1 MFTSLLR
8 AAALAGPTVLFLLGG
23 LIGRSQAYPGD
34 VFATGGAAKA
44 APVSPTAAI
53 DGNSWSVASR
63 TGAAQ
68 YSFPIAV
75 PPGRGLAPQIGISYT
90 SQGARRGSPIGA
102 GWSLVG
108 IPAIRLDASRSR
120 LEEPRFVSDLAGGSP
135 LIEVNEPG
143 ASAGVRTFRAQNDAS
158 FTRYELSDSDGH
170 LQWTAR
176 TRDGL
181 VYTFGTVPSSRDN
194 PAALDAADAIG
205 ARWFVTKVEDPYGNA
220 TRFYYKKVV
229 GRALSGRHAVPI
241 DIAIESIY
249 YNDNW
254 AQGTTPHAR
263 VRFEYYDDRLETC
276 PDSDIPVGAGFDFR
290 SGIRI
295 YEGALRLT
303 KVITEVRDE
312 PSAPW
317 RSVREVE
324 LGHDLAAL
332 GYLGGTLDPAGQTCR
347 RFHSPARML
356 ASITERARGK
366 SGVWTEM
373 PPVTFDYSRLHLDPR
388 EPMPVPA
395 LVGGRVA
402 GGRQPDTLT
411 NKADMPTADVM
422 LVDLDGDGV
431 LDRLVAD
438 ENRGGQMC
446 NALWQKNLGNGQFDA
461 AALTGFQ
468 AMPWASHPMAT
479 QHEGCNLAFHLSR
492 RTHLDDTDA
501 PQRAYNYGYYRL
513 LDVDGDGLDD
523 LVTSWEYRRE
533 HYDPKL
539 DSEPD
544 RAYGQA
550 RFGGELSSTL
560 PLGACI
566 RTDSCDPGWASCD
579 LRVCAS
585 RWDLLGA
592 DAEALGLFYYPYR
605 GVKVYCRIGT
615 EGTAENPSCPTQD
628 CLDTIDDLIESVGGL
643 VEEAGCDCL
652 PEACPGDPNRHKWTV
667 PIEGADYG
675 LESRAAISSGPGG
688 IHTDNLITPETHG
701 GRYVW
706 RVYWNQ
712 GDGQF
717 SPTPTVTYAPVH
729 LEALRPVGRL
739 GADDLASA
747 SSWHGTADLD
757 GDGCLDI
764 VWQQPSPL
772 DPDWYGDLQVW
783 RGDCRGGFHGDPDGD
798 PAGAPYLWSAPILAD
813 PGAPSP
819 ADRARVSLRGVA
831 GTQTT
836 ATNGR
841 RHRVLESLSTLADVN
856 GDGLPDLTISKRLT
870 VSEGGQYA
878 QGGSQAPLR
887 VFYNTGTGFEEIAP
901 EDATVLSDDV
911 HVLERSEE
919 VVLLEPRAF
928 PDRVSWSMQTLR
940 YGDLDA
946 DGLGDVAVLAR
957 PGCGHVDPWS
967 APRACLPGTAGLPGA
982 PLEGLAVDPQFNV
995 GDRLVP
1001 GTASPGLLAA
1011 RMALGRVQLMDSS
1024 LWGAA
1029 TDFVDLD
1036 GDGIPEVFNN
1046 EPSNHWSCT
1055 PDDLRLTAGFTW
1067 AGCASD
1073 EPHQVLTD
1081 PEARGGLGVLTAVDN
1096 GRGGIVTFEYAPAFD
1111 VVELGD
1117 EPAGG
1122 RAFVPPALRVVTK
1135 VTAHS
1140 AVGGA
1145 DVPDAVTEY
1154 AYHGPVF
1161 NEDDTGDEVR
1171 PGSFGFRGF
1180 RRVVITHPAALTRDD
1195 GGDALVSPSTEERYD
1210 FETHWS
1216 GYLTETVS
1224 YADELGGGVYG
1235 IARTSYATLSLFD
1248 GAIVTM
1254 HPTESAAWTCDGA
1267 QTEQQCLGNGVL
1279 VRTVTG
1285 WRPVNAYVETGGTGG
1300 ATGGTRV
1307 VATIANADSGEL
1319 ATSPSAV
1326 DSTITVRAG
1335 DREVASTSDA
1345 SGTATA
1351 TAATSANVYVCGT
1364 SFTLPPSG
1372 TTAVPVMYAPC
1383 GERITES
1390 PDAVRTGDR
1399 RATHAYQLRYSET
1412 DYQLLE
1418 TDTQR
1423 SIATADGGPTS
1434 WAGLETSG
1442 RSHVVY
1448 DSSGFAIEQHVWHD
1462 ADTVAVTKRT
1472 RYPNGNLSTVQRPN
1486 QVEAG
1491 SGRMTRIYYG
1501 AFGVFPRITQN
1512 ELYHTSLA
1520 ETDLATGQVTFAST
1534 LQNGAAPGTVVGYD
1548 GFGRPIETYFADNFF
1563 GTGLAKR
1570 VSVIE
1575 YDDAVDDGDP
1585 TGTTASVFETY
1596 AGDNPAVTAVTYDG
1610 FGRQLTSAVETSL
1623 GPAVAST
1630 RYDAAGQVIATVGP
1644 DPRNDAATVTY
1655 QYRHDTAGRLT
1666 HWIPPQNVTSPEIR
1680 AATSRLQY
1688 FTAVEPSGAR
1698 RLVTRRFQE
1707 LPAGAMPGEEPSD
1720 VLLTSDAYGR
1730 LIRVQ
1735 EDPADPIAVTA
1746 YGWDANDNMTWI
1758 RDADNVTTQMI
1769 HDWVGQRREIR
1780 RAGRVWS
1787 YQYDLDGNLT
1797 VETPPIPETVAA
1809 ADHPKWSN
1817 IFGYDAIGREI
1828 ARKPGLRDLDNANA
1842 RRYGLLRALSGAGT
1856 DPQTIYFD
1864 YDLAPS
1870 STSSGPSMH
1879 ENAVG
1884 RLARVRLPWATID
1897 YSYSRE
1903 GWPVAER
1910 RAFNVRP
1917 FAKTFAD
1924 TRTVNIAYN
1933 ARGQATTVEH
1943 ADGTST
1949 DGPTTTVIGYD
1960 ERGLPESLSIALPG
1974 GEAELAHVERTLGGL
1989 VRRRQSYSVGHS
2001 FFYDALGRVQAH
2013 GVLAGST
2020 SNPTTGEWLQWESV
2034 GNVRWVQNMGN
2045 MVRLDYRY
2053 DVRHQ
2058 LVSATSSDPL
2068 SYNGIWDYTP
2078 AGKLSY
2084 AFVSSST
2091 STTDVMPREVRYE
2104 YDPIVE
2110 PYPNPESPTSYVD
2123 AFDDRVR
2130 VLRKNVGVLASYN
2143 YDEVGG
2149 VASSNGPGNVTS
2161 RSINGEHW
2169 DFIYDGEDRLRE
2181 AVKGALPPHDPSL
2194 PHDGEVGSEVYFYD
2208 HTGARMLAVR
2218 SEQLGVESARYWQ
2231 GDTELRY
2238 TDTGTERIVHA
2249 SLGAQPIAQITD
2261 GNWTNPDLT
2270 WNGVLGSLLAVTD
2283 PAGNLQA
2290 RYAYGPWGEI
2300 IWKEGPDLDD
2310 FDRLYNGKTLDDLTR
2325 LGYYGFRYYDRVS
2338 LHWTQGDPMLRFAPD
2353 LAFDEPRHMGLYT
2366 FNLNNPVRYVDP
2378 DGLLG
2383 EDTALPLAGA
2393 CVAGACEA
2401 LAAGAV
2407 AAAPIVA
2414 VVVVG
2419 AAVGVGLAYVIEN
2432 APTSGCR
2439 MDVPECEAM
2448 ERGHE
2453 MALEREAEAKEV
2465 WDREVK
2471 ARGER
2476 MKTKGRE
2483 RSNTSSATSKKE
2495 DKPERKRGRRN
2506 ITVKHNSKKKAK
2518 EAAAHGHKGKPRPTP
2533 KKSDKK
2539 KRKKYEEAEKYKKS
2553 ESHPNSAHP
2562 EPHYHDSNKSEQPV
2576 NRHHTYPE

>member
-1 MFTSLLR
+1 MFKPLLR

-34 VFATGGAAKA
+34 VFATGGAAKT

-90 SQGARRGSPIGA
+90 SQGARRGSPVGA

-108 IPAIRLDASRSR
+108 IPAIRLDTSRSR

-143 ASAGVRTFRAQNDAS
+143 ASPGVRTFRAQNDAS
-158 FTRYELSDSDGH
+158 FTRYELIDSEGH

-176 TRDGL
+176 TTDGM
-181 VYTFGTVPSSRDN
+181 VYTFGTVPSARDN
-194 PAALDAADAIG
+194 AAALDAADAIG

-229 GRALSGRHAVPI
+229 GRALSGRYNVPV

-254 AQGTTPHAR
+254 EQGTTPHAR

-276 PDSDIPVGAGFDFR
+276 PDSDIPVGARFDFR

-312 PSAPW
+312 PGAPW
-317 RSVREVE
+317 RPVREVE

-366 SGVWTEM
+366 SGAWTEM
-373 PPVTFDYSRLHLDPR
+373 PPITFDYSRLHLDPS
-388 EPMPVPA
+388 EPMSVPA
-395 LVGGRVA
+395 LAGGRVG
-402 GGRQPDTLT
+402 GGRQPNTLA

-431 LDRLVAD
+431 LDRLVTD

-446 NALWQKNLGNGQFDA
+446 NVLWQKNVGDGQFDA

-479 QHEGCNLAFHLSR
+479 QHEGCNLAFQLSR

-539 DSEPD
+539 DTEPD

-560 PLGACI
+560 PLGSCI
-566 RTDSCDPGWASCD
+566 RTDDCDPGWTNCA

-592 DAEALGLFYYPYR
+592 DAEALGLLFQRYR
-605 GVKVYCRIGT
+605 GVTVYCRAGT
-615 EGTAENPSCPTQD
+615 EGTDDNPSCPTQE
-628 CLDTIDDLIESVGGL
+628 CLDAVDDIIESVGGL
-643 VEEAGCDCL
+643 VEEAACDCL
-652 PEACPGDPNRHKWTV
+652 PEACSGDPNRNKWTV

-675 LESRAAISSGPGG
+675 LENTGSMSSGIGG

-772 DPDWYGDLQVW
+772 DRDWYGDLQVW

-813 PGAPSP
+813 PDDPSP

-831 GTQTT
+831 GTGTT
-836 ATNGR
+836 VTNHRG
-841 RHRVLESLSTLADVN
+841 HRVIETLSTLADIN

-870 VSEGGQYA
+870 ASEGEQYG

-919 VVLLEPRAF
+919 VILLEPRAF

-967 APRACLPGTAGLPGA
+967 APRACLPGTAGTPGA

-1011 RMALGRVQLMDSS
+1011 RMALGRVQLMDST

-1036 GDGIPEVFNN
+1036 GDGIPEAFNN

-1081 PEARGGLGVLTAVDN
+1081 PEARGGLGVLATVDN

-1117 EPAGG
+1117 EPASG

-1140 AVGGA
+1140 TVGGA
-1145 DVPDAVTEY
+1145 DVPDAVTQY

-1161 NEDDTGDEVR
+1161 NEDDTGDDVR

-1195 GGDALVSPSTEERYD
+1195 GGDALVSPATEERYD

-1224 YADELGGGVYG
+1224 YADEPGGGVYG
-1235 IARTSYATLSLFD
+1235 ISRTSYATLSLFD

-1254 HPTESAAWTCDGA
+1254 HPTESASWNCDGA
-1267 QTEQQCLGNGVL
+1267 QSEQQCLASGVL

-1285 WRPVNAYVETGGTGG
+1285 WRPVNAYAETGGTGG

-1335 DREVASTSDA
+1335 EREVASTSDA

-1351 TAATSANVYVCGT
+1351 TASTSANVYVCGA
-1364 SFTLPPSG
+1364 SFTMPPSG

-1383 GERITES
+1383 GERVTES
-1390 PDAVRTGDR
+1390 PDAVRAGDR

-1423 SIATADGGPTS
+1423 SIATADGGPTN
-1434 WAGLETSG
+1434 WAGLATSG
-1442 RSHVVY
+1442 RSHAVY
-1448 DSSGFAIEQHVWHD
+1448 DNKGFAIEQHVWHD
-1462 ADTVAVTKRT
+1462 ADTVAITKRT

-1534 LQNGAAPGTVVGYD
+1534 LQNGAAPGTVVAYD
-1548 GFGRPIETYFADNFF
+1548 GFGRPIETYFADNYF
-1563 GTGLAKR
+1563 GTALAKR

-1596 AGDNPAVTAVTYDG
+1596 AGDNPVVTTVTYDG

-1644 DPRNDAATVTY
+1644 DPRNDAATVTF

-1688 FTAVEPSGAR
+1688 GIAIEPSGAR

-1707 LPAGAMPGEEPSD
+1707 LPVGAMPGEEPSD

-1730 LIRVQ
+1730 LVRVQ

-1797 VETPPIPETVAA
+1797 VETPPIPESVAA

-1870 STSSGPSMH
+1870 STSGGPPMY

-1917 FAKTFAD
+1917 FANTFAD

-1933 ARGQATTVEH
+1933 ARGQATSVEH

-1949 DGPTTTVIGYD
+1949 DAPTTTVVGYD

-1974 GEAELAHVERTLGGL
+1974 GYEELAHIQRSLGGL
-1989 VRRRQSYSVGHS
+1989 VRERTSYVMRHR
-2001 FFYDALGRVQAH
+2001 FEYDAVGRVRFHRVMGGYA
-2013 GVLAGST
+2013 T
-2020 SNPTTGEWLQWESV
+2020 PFTKTGEWLSWESV
-2034 GNVRWVQNMGN
+2034 GNVRKVQNMGN
-2045 MVRLDYRY
+2045 YVVLDYHY

-2091 STTDVMPREVRYE
+2091 TTTDVVPREVTYE
-2104 YDPIVE
+2104 YEPIVE
-2110 PYPNPESPTSYVD
+2110 PYPNPENPTSYVD
-2123 AFDDRVR
+2123 AFDDRVLA
-2130 VLRKNVGVLASYN
+2130 LRTASGGALASYA
-2143 YDEVGG
+2143 YDQVGG
-2149 VASSNGPGNVTS
+2149 VPGNGPGNVTS
-2161 RSINGEHW
+2161 RNINGEHW
-2169 DFIYDGEDRLRE
+2169 DFIYDGEDHLRE

-2194 PHDGEVGSEVYFYD
+2194 PHDGEIGAEVYFYD
-2208 HTGARMLAVR
+2208 HTGTRMLAVR

-2231 GDTELRY
+2231 GETEIRY
-2238 TDTGTERIVHA
+2238 TATGTERIVHA
-2249 SLGAQPIAQITD
+2249 TLGAQPIAQITD
-2261 GNWTNPDLT
+2261 GAWTNVDLT

-2283 PAGNLQA
+2283 TAGNIKA

-2300 IWKEGPDLDD
+2300 TWKQGPELDEY
-2310 FDRLYNGKTLDDLTR
+2310 DRLYNGKTLDGLTR
-2325 LGYYGFRYYDRVS
+2325 LGYYGFRYYDRLS
-2338 LHWTQGDPMLRFAPD
+2338 LKWTQADMLYRVAPD
-2353 LAFDEPRHMGLYT
+2353 LAYDRPRRMGLYT

-2378 DGLLG
+2378 DGLQEVAMPLLLG
-2383 EDTALPLAGA
+2383 AGEG
-2393 CVAGACEA
+2393 VG
-2401 LAAGAV
+2401 LG
-2407 AAAPIVA
+2407 
-2414 VVVVG
+2414 VG
-2419 AAVGVGLAYVIEN
+2419 AASLGAGIVVLGLGYVTIETGH
-2432 APTSGCR
+2432 ADAMGERDGQSSYLAR
-2439 MDVPECEAM
+2439 MDAM
-2448 ERGHE
+2448 ERMRDARTH
-2453 MALEREAEAKEV
+2453 
-2465 WDREVK
+2465 WDRDVRRRIK
-2471 ARGER
+2471 RQKKRVAER
-2476 MKTKGRE
+2476 LKD
-2483 RSNTSSATSKKE
+2483 SSAMNEKKKDKPAKPVKTPTPEDELTEKLGRKPTKKE
-2495 DKPERKRGRRN
+2495 LQNYKNNKKLDSEGDAEGSKADSAGEPPRGGHRKSRRRSTKQKHEEGDARRKRDQGGEKGDVRR
-2506 ITVKHNSKKKAK
+2506 
-2518 EAAAHGHKGKPRPTP
+2518 P
-2533 KKSDKK
+2533 
-2539 KRKKYEEAEKYKKS
+2539 Y
-2553 ESHPNSAHP
+2553 
-2562 EPHYHDSNKSEQPV
+2562 
-2576 NRHHTYPE
+2576 